1 MEIYQAVGQN
11 IHRIRKAQQLSIDRA
26 AALSGVSKSM
36 LGQIERGLVNPTVSV
51 LARIAGGLHVPIEQ
65 LVECREETPAQLHR
79 AVDVVGARLCGGK
92 VIRYPLF
99 PFDTD
104 SRCQSC
110 QLDLFISGG
119 YDAPDRVPG
128 SRVYLTVLSGTLQV
142 TAGGETYQLES
153 RDSLS
158 IPGGEGYHY
167 ENIGNNTVRMIER
180 SSPSGLMSLTV
191 LRSGESAGMRMASNE
206 DGETKE

>member
-110 QLDLFISGG
+110 
-119 YDAPDRVPG
+119 PG

-180 SSPSGLMSLTV
+180 IYYRKV
-191 LRSGESAGMRMASNE
+191 
-206 DGETKE
+206 

>member
-79 AVDVVGARLCGGK
+79 AGRRRRRAALRREGH
-92 VIRYPLF
+92 PL
-99 PFDTD
+99 
-104 SRCQSC
+104 
-110 QLDLFISGG
+110 
-119 YDAPDRVPG
+119 
-128 SRVYLTVLSGTLQV
+128 
-142 TAGGETYQLES
+142 
-153 RDSLS
+153 
-158 IPGGEGYHY
+158 
-167 ENIGNNTVRMIER
+167 
-180 SSPSGLMSLTV
+180 
-191 LRSGESAGMRMASNE
+191 SALPL
-206 DGETKE
+206 

>member
-92 VIRYPLF
+92 VDFIYYRHNFKVVVKRKVGICKSLSLYPL
-99 PFDTD
+99 
-104 SRCQSC
+104 
-110 QLDLFISGG
+110 
-119 YDAPDRVPG
+119 
-128 SRVYLTVLSGTLQV
+128 
-142 TAGGETYQLES
+142 
-153 RDSLS
+153 
-158 IPGGEGYHY
+158 
-167 ENIGNNTVRMIER
+167 
-180 SSPSGLMSLTV
+180 
-191 LRSGESAGMRMASNE
+191 
-206 DGETKE
+206 